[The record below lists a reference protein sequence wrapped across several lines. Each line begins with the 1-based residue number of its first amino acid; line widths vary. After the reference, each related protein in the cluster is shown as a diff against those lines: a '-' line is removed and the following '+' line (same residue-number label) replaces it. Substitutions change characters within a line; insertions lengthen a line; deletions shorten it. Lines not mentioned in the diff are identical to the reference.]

1 MLLDSTMVW
10 RDFLIDSGSR
20 VQDLSGP
27 ECVRQKEKVLFL
39 CVQVELDSGI
49 WPLSLHCYKSESRTS
64 LWVCCPIAAC
74 WPMTTVSG
82 PWPSVQPPGKV
93 NTVLLLWLAVGLG
106 DNIWFNIQVTVEV
119 SGFFYKKAVKNTE
132 IPIKQLEYQWQD
144 TMRTT
149 RGSPSTT
156 LWYIWCVNHSLRTT
170 DFSEG
175 V

>member
-1 MLLDSTMVW
+1 MFG
-10 RDFLIDSGSR
+10 FLVLVQTEGVVTLKMGSLKCPRQDQSGQVLCMDWLPQKPHNVIVVGFYDGMKRFSDWFWI
-20 VQDLSGP
+20 QSPGP
-27 ECVRQKEKVLFL
+27 EWTWVCVRQKEKVLFL

-119 SGFFYKKAVKNTE
+119 SGFF
-132 IPIKQLEYQWQD
+132 L
-144 TMRTT
+144 
-149 RGSPSTT
+149 
-156 LWYIWCVNHSLRTT
+156 
-170 DFSEG
+170 
-175 V
+175 